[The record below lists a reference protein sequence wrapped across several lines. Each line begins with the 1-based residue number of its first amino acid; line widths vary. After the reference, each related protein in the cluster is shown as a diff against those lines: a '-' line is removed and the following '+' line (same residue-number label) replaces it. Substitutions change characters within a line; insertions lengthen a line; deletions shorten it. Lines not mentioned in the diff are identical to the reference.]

1 MMFVL
6 SLANSTMFTT
16 YAIYYVTKLGLNP
29 LELVLVGTVLEL
41 TVLIFEGITGVVA
54 DTYSRRLSV
63 IIGMFILGVAFTLEG
78 SILWITEWSTLIPAF
93 IWLLISQVMFG
104 IGWTF
109 VSGSDSAWMVDEVG
123 EDQAG
128 PIFMRTKQIALIGT
142 LLGIGISVG
151 LSIVAPNLPYI
162 MGGFMHLAL
171 GVFLILFMK
180 ETKFVKQE
188 HEANTSP
195 LKAMGKTW
203 LMGAKVVQSNP
214 LLLILIVVT
223 LFSGAASEGFDRL
236 KETFLINEIG
246 FPQGIAF
253 SMAVWFGIIAA
264 VSTIIGI
271 FAVGWTEKRIDMSS
285 KRMISRAMFFLTG
298 ARIAAIVT
306 LALSPNFTWAIIAV
320 LAIKVIGIIQS
331 PIYNTWLN
339 MNVESKTR
347 ATVLSMVS
355 QSDALGQTAGGPLV
369 GWLGNR
375 VSIRASLLAAAALL
389 SPILVVFGNIWRKRS

>member
-1 MMFVL
+1 MFVL

-63 IIGMFILGVAFTLEG
+63 IIGMFILGVGFTLEG
-78 SILWITEWSTLIPAF
+78 SILWITEWSSLIPVF
-93 IWLLISQVMFG
+93 IWLLISQVLFG

-109 VSGSDSAWMVDEVG
+109 VSGADSAWIVDEVG

-128 PIFMRTKQIALIGT
+128 SIFMRSQRIALIGT

-151 LSIVAPNLPYI
+151 LSIAAPNLPYI
-162 MGGFMHLAL
+162 MGGFMHFAL

-180 ETKFVKQE
+180 ETKFVRQE
-188 HEANTSP
+188 READSSS

-203 LMGAKVVQSNP
+203 LTGAKVVRGNP
-214 LLLILIVVT
+214 LLLILIIVT

-246 FPQGIAF
+246 FPQGIAL

-271 FAVGWTEKRIDMSS
+271 FAVRWTEKRIDMSS
-285 KRMISRAMFFLTG
+285 KRMISAAMFMLTG
-298 ARIAAIVT
+298 ARIVGIVT

-320 LAIKVIGIIQS
+320 LAIKVIGMIQS

-339 MNVESKTR
+339 MNIESKTR

-375 VSIRASLLAAAALL
+375 VSIRASLLAAGALL
-389 SPILVVFGNIWRKRS
+389 SPILVVFGRIWRKGS